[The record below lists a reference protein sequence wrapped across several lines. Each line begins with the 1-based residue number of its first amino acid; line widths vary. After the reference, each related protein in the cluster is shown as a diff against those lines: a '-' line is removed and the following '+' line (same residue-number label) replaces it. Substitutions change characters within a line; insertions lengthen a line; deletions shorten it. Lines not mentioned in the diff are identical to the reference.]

1 MLARDRWGGGV
12 AAEAPAIAG
21 SLALLEQPEAMPL
34 PAPRPIN
41 ARKQILIVE
50 DDAVAAAAIRSAMEL
65 DGDSEW
71 SVSVAND
78 GAHALDLLMH
88 HAPDVLLL
96 DVRLPGLDGGEVYRR
111 LRASDPDGR
120 TPVLFLSAATS
131 LDLYRQGI
139 DDGVLL
145 RKPYDVQDLV
155 ELVRALLTR

>member
-1 MLARDRWGGGV
+1 MKHL
-12 AAEAPAIAG
+12 
-21 SLALLEQPEAMPL
+21 
-34 PAPRPIN
+34 
-41 ARKQILIVE
+41 LIV
-50 DDAVAAAAIRSAMEL
+50 DDEEAVCWALQRALTREGHRVAVAASAEEAFGLVAKQRPDAI
-65 DGDSEW
+65 
-71 SVSVAND
+71 V
-78 GAHALDLLMH
+78 
-88 HAPDVLLL
+88 L